1 MAVATVDAAGGDLPA
16 KLCQP
21 ARHFHVPVEK
31 DQPVNGHLSPQP
43 AQATAGFGKVD
54 EMGFQKM
61 AVPAKGLLIPRS
73 IQASIDFLPSFNDD
87 KKVHVRFLPHLLAGP
102 GPERH
107 HPEEGL
113 THNGMGPRH
122 GGNGGFN
129 PFRCGKGELTGAVLV
144 QRSSGGSGGLPQS
157 GMKIRID
164 PQNESTG
171 CITVLDQGLRI
182 VSFMFS
188 Q

>member
-1 MAVATVDAAGGDLPA
+1 
-16 KLCQP
+16 
-21 ARHFHVPVEK
+21 
-31 DQPVNGHLSPQP
+31 
-43 AQATAGFGKVD
+43 
-54 EMGFQKM
+54 MGFQKM

-107 HPEEGL
+107 HPEKGL

-122 GGNGGFN
+122 GGNRGSN
-129 PFRCGKGELTGAVLV
+129 PFRCGKRELTSAVLV
-144 QRSSGGSGGLPQS
+144 QRSSGGSGGLPQGS
-157 GMKIRID
+157 MEVRID

-171 CITVLDQGLRI
+171 CIAAFPDPSDSIIHVLSMILSSVLWGQAEAP
-182 VSFMFS
+182 SS
-188 Q
+188 